1 MPAKAGIHALP
12 AKPQPATRRKHF
24 FFVNKKEAKK
34 TLIPLDRAGFRASG
48 PVKQKFFASRPARLF
63 FKKEAL
69 ALLSSTPS

>member
-1 MPAKAGIHALP
+1 
-12 AKPQPATRRKHF
+12 
-24 FFVNKKEAKK
+24 VNKKEAKK

-48 PVKQKFFASRPARLF
+48 PAKQKFFASRPARLF